1 MTPNIICGESFI
13 TPVHITCEHALGPS
27 MWCGLMC
34 LRRFTFMNELR
45 SASHTN
51 RVRAREVRGM
61 WCGLMWFHVLYN
73 FTSLAMR
80 NVICVVSY
88 HFTSLALR
96 RLRGK
101 LATSVHITYCPYA
114 ASVWCALMWFMHYL
128 WLKLHN
134 PRRSVGEALT
144 MALRAKRLLL
154 HFSLLA
160 LRSLYEHQHNVV
172 CLRRRLEA
180 LYICAW

>member
-13 TPVHITCEHALGPS
+13 TPVHITCEHELGPS

-34 LRRFTFMNELR
+34 RRRFTFMNELR

-61 WCGLMWFHVLYN
+61 WCGLMWFHVFLI
-73 FTSLAMR
+73 LLHLR
-80 NVICVVSY
+80 CVVWFALSLH
-88 HFTSLALR
+88 HFTSR
-96 RLRGK
+96 K
-101 LATSVHITYCPYA
+101 LATPVHITYCPYA

-160 LRSLYEHQHNVV
+160 LRSLYEHQYNVIK
-172 CLRRRLEA
+172 
-180 LYICAW
+180 YIS